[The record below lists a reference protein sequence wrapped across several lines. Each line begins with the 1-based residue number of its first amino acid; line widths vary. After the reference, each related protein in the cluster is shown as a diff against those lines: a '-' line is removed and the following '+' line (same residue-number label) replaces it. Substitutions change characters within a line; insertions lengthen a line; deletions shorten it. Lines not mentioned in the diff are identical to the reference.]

1 MRPALLSGALILAV
15 SCASPPSNEST
26 AESHGDARG
35 DDAAIPFEVFASF
48 QRIEDANPIIA
59 LEPPLWAAATHALVA
74 DDVVHYYWCERTQD
88 RRWLLMHATAS
99 TSDLTDI
106 TQDARNPIVVP
117 TEKGFDDTAVEY
129 PFPFRNPFDDR
140 YYMYYRG
147 KGRGV
152 PEQTGLLVSDG
163 DLGRWARVRSEPVIS
178 AELEHEADGST
189 HPSVAID
196 GDTIHIVY
204 TGKATESYHDGL
216 TMCHATAPTSDPA
229 MVTKNPAN
237 PVFKG
242 SGAAWDRRA
251 VRETELF
258 KGPQY
263 FHILY
268 GGFDGETWRIGH
280 VRTRDFATF
289 EPNPHN
295 PVFTPSS
302 DPEAWDSDG
311 VLTAQIVQIGDTW
324 YMLYAGKK
332 GQEWQTGLA
341 RAAKPRPR

>member
-1 MRPALLSGALILAV
+1 MKPRLLTGALALAV
-15 SCASPPSNEST
+15 CCACTPSNESQ
-26 AESHGDARG
+26 AKR
-35 DDAAIPFEVFASF
+35 DDGPRPGEGAIPFEVFASF
-48 QRIEDANPIIA
+48 ERIADGNPIIA
-59 LEPPLWAAATHALVA
+59 LEPPLWAAATHALVVG
-74 DDVVHYYWCERTQD
+74 DVVHYYWCERTVD
-88 RRWLLMHATAS
+88 RRWLLMHATAP

-106 TQDARNPIVVP
+106 TQDSRNPIVAP
-117 TEKGFDDTAVEY
+117 SDSGFDDTAVEY

-163 DLGRWARVRSEPVIS
+163 DLGRWTRVRTDPVIP
-178 AELEHEADGST
+178 AEFAHEADGST

-229 MVTKNPAN
+229 AVTKNPAN
-237 PVFKG
+237 PVFNG
-242 SGAAWDRRA
+242 SGEPWDRRA

-280 VRTRDFATF
+280 VRTRDFVTF

-295 PVFTPSS
+295 PVLTPSE
-302 DPEAWDSDG
+302 DPDAWDSDG
-311 VLTAQIVQIGDTW
+311 VLTAQVVEVGDTW

-341 RAAKPRPR
+341 RTRKP